1 MNFPIN
7 RIYYIAIITFAIVL
21 SYYLLA
27 GKNKFPKLWGGKRGY
42 QSNLDK
48 YDWEETF
55 RRDKVYLAISIPYLI
70 VFVLL
75 SNYFG
80 AYLGKIG
87 LVIFVILSIII
98 SIWRGPVKKKL

>member
-7 RIYYIAIITFAIVL
+7 KIYYIAIIAFTIVL

-42 QSNLDK
+42 ESKLYK
-48 YDWEETF
+48 YDWQETF
-55 RRDKVYLAISIPYLI
+55 RRDKIYLAIAIPYLI

-75 SNYFG
+75 SNHFG
-80 AYLGKIG
+80 DWLGKIG
-87 LVIFVILSIII
+87 LVMFAILSIII
-98 SIWRGPVKKKL
+98 AKWRGPVKKK

>member
-7 RIYYIAIITFAIVL
+7 IIYYIAIITFTIVL

-27 GKNKFPKLWGGKRGY
+27 GGNKFPKLWGGKRGY
-42 QSNLDK
+42 ESKLDK
-48 YDWEETF
+48 YYWEETF

-70 VFVLL
+70 IFVVL

-80 AYLGKIG
+80 DYLGKIG
-87 LVIFVILSIII
+87 LLIFAILSIII
-98 SIWRGPVKKKL
+98 VIWRGPVNKK

>member
-7 RIYYIAIITFAIVL
+7 IIYYIAIITFTIVL

-27 GKNKFPKLWGGKRGY
+27 GGNKFPKLWGGKRGY
-42 QSNLDK
+42 ESKLDK

-55 RRDKVYLAISIPYLI
+55 RIDKVYLAISILYLI
-70 VFVLL
+70 IFVVL

-80 AYLGKIG
+80 DYLGKIG
-87 LVIFVILSIII
+87 LLIFAILSIII
-98 SIWRGPVKKKL
+98 AIWRGPVNKK